1 VVRLVD
7 SRVRVQPRVDHDP
20 IDEVVDDDGDGVDAS
35 QPLVQRRFRSCA
47 VGHAEHRRP
56 VGAACTL
63 DTVLLSRRSHNL
75 EVYQL
80 SGIVYTPTLSDE
92 SRMPNLD
99 GG

>member
-1 VVRLVD
+1 MVRLVD

-63 DTVLLSRRSHNL
+63 DTVC
-75 EVYQL
+75 
-80 SGIVYTPTLSDE
+80 LSDAAE
-92 SRMPNLD
+92 VVALDVFEAAPRRPASRSRWRW
-99 GG
+99 